1 VSEAVREAV
10 GAVSET
16 IVAGRLPSSPQRST
30 RASRVRF
37 WLGRTLIVSFL
48 LCLAAR
54 LAFAALHDRLIDDAR
69 FAIPADSLAVLD
81 REGHLLR
88 HERPL
93 LADETGAAERA
104 RVERVDRRW
113 VSLDHIDADV
123 LDAVIAVEDQR
134 FREHDGVD
142 LAATVRAIGQ
152 DLVPGGRR
160 SGASTITQQLVKLVY
175 GRPHGPL
182 SKGLEIL
189 RAIELEDRLSKD
201 EILAQYLNRLPYG
214 NGIVGIER
222 AAEAYFGRHAD
233 ELTLGEAA
241 LLAGLPQAPSRL
253 DPRRHLARAI
263 ARRDHVLD
271 RMLDL
276 GVRSPEEIRAARAE
290 RPSIRSESP
299 RSYRAPRFVDH
310 VVEAARRGEI
320 VAEAGALETSLDL
333 PLQDEAEEILA
344 GTVTRLSPRGA
355 TNAAGIVVL
364 NATGEIRA
372 YVGAARSG
380 ADAEGGQLDLLR
392 ARRQPGST
400 LKPFLYAFYF
410 ARGAGPASIVDD
422 LRAPMTGHEGAL
434 YAAENYDGSERGPVS
449 ARAALAGSLNLAALD
464 VARRLGQDRVVSG
477 LAAFGLARGL
487 EADDVGAAVVLG
499 GADTSPL
506 ALAEAYVALARGGT
520 RIPLRSR
527 PLEGEPLAPRRVI
540 ARDAALLVRDVLSDR
555 EARRAGFGDD
565 LAALARSAL
574 PGQSDVALKTGT
586 SASWRDAWAASFDDD
601 FTVIVWVGDPS
612 GDPMERVSGFEAAAP
627 AAMQILGAA
636 RARRDDL
643 VPADAPAVRSPEDA
657 AASSLAPRSS
667 ELAHAHVCHQTG
679 LLPGAR
685 CTHVV
690 SEVFPRGHVPTRT
703 CDGHDAD
710 GALLL
715 SERYRAWL
723 AETRP
728 LAMRLRSEGHAAA
741 ADLPIRVTHPE
752 DGAILVAPP
761 GSRAR
766 IPLRAALGSAPRP
779 EARFEIDGRRVEG
792 EAWELAAGPHRIVA
806 IVDGRRSEESSFE
819 VRTR

>member
-1 VSEAVREAV
+1 VSLSARAGGVTEAMAV
-10 GAVSET
+10 A
-16 IVAGRLPSSPQRST
+16 APSSAPARRS
-30 RASRVRF
+30 RLRL
-37 WLGRTLIVSFL
+37 WLGRAVIATLV
-48 LCLAAR
+48 LALTAR
-54 LAFAALHDRLIDDAR
+54 VAFSSVHERLIDDAR
-69 FAIPADSLAVLD
+69 FAIPADSLAVVD

-93 LADETGAAERA
+93 LADETAASDRA

-113 VSLDHIDADV
+113 VSLEQIDADV
-123 LDAVIAVEDQR
+123 IDAVIAVEDQR
-134 FREHDGVD
+134 FREHGGVD
-142 LAATVRAIGQ
+142 HVATVRALGQ

-189 RAIELEDRLSKD
+189 RAIELEDRMSKD

-222 AAEAYFGRHAD
+222 AAEAYFGRHAS

-263 ARRDHVLD
+263 ARRDHVLG
-271 RMLDL
+271 RMLEL

-290 RPSIRSESP
+290 RPNIRSESP

-320 VAEAGALETSLDL
+320 VAEGGALETSLDL
-333 PLQDEAEEILA
+333 PLQGEAEEILA
-344 GTVTRLSPRGA
+344 GAVTRLSPRGA
-355 TNAAGIVVL
+355 SNAAGIVVL

-372 YVGAARSG
+372 YVAAARSG

-400 LKPFLYAFYF
+400 LKPFLYALYF

-422 LRAPMTGHEGAL
+422 LRAPMTGHDGAL
-434 YAAENYDGSERGPVS
+434 YAAENYDGSERGPVT
-449 ARAALAGSLNLAALD
+449 ARAALSGSLNLAALD

-527 PLEGEPLAPRRVI
+527 PLGGEPLAPRRVI

-555 EARRAGFGDD
+555 EARRAGFGAD
-565 LAALARSAL
+565 LASLARSGQ

-636 RARRDDL
+636 RARRDEL
-643 VPADAPAVRSPEDA
+643 VPADAPAVSAAEDSSMSSSA
-657 AASSLAPRSS
+657 AARSS

-679 LLPGAR
+679 LLPGPR

-690 SEVFPRGHVPTRT
+690 SELFPRGHVPTRT

-715 SERYRAWL
+715 SERYRGWL
-723 AETRP
+723 AESRP
-728 LAMRLRSEGHAAA
+728 LAMRLRSEGHAPA

-761 GSRAR
+761 GSRVR
-766 IPLRAALGSAPRP
+766 IPLRAALGLSPRAD
-779 EARFEIDGRRVEG
+779 ARFEIDGRVVEG
-792 EAWELAAGPHRIVA
+792 ETWQLTEGTHHVVA
-806 IVDGRRSEESSFE
+806 VVAGRRSEPSTFE
-819 VRTR
+819 VRGR

>member
-1 VSEAVREAV
+1 VSLSARAGGVTEVMAVA
-10 GAVSET
+10 A
-16 IVAGRLPSSPQRST
+16 PSSAPARRS
-30 RASRVRF
+30 RLRL
-37 WLGRTLIVSFL
+37 WLGRAVIATLV
-48 LCLAAR
+48 LALTAR
-54 LAFAALHDRLIDDAR
+54 VAFSSVHERLIDDAR
-69 FAIPADSLAVLD
+69 FAIPADSLAVVD

-93 LADETGAAERA
+93 LADETAASDRA

-113 VSLDHIDADV
+113 VSLEQIDADV
-123 LDAVIAVEDQR
+123 IDAVIAVEDQR
-134 FREHDGVD
+134 FREHGGVD
-142 LAATVRAIGQ
+142 HVATVRALGQ

-189 RAIELEDRLSKD
+189 RAIELEDRMSKD

-222 AAEAYFGRHAD
+222 AAEAYFGRHAS

-263 ARRDHVLD
+263 ARRDHVLG
-271 RMLDL
+271 RMLEL

-290 RPSIRSESP
+290 RPNIRSESP

-320 VAEAGALETSLDL
+320 VAEGGALETSLDL
-333 PLQDEAEEILA
+333 PLQGEAEEILA
-344 GTVTRLSPRGA
+344 GAVTRLSPRGA
-355 TNAAGIVVL
+355 SNAAGIVVL

-372 YVGAARSG
+372 YVAAARSG

-400 LKPFLYAFYF
+400 LKPFLYALYF

-422 LRAPMTGHEGAL
+422 LRAPMTGHDGAL
-434 YAAENYDGSERGPVS
+434 YAAENYDGSERGPVT
-449 ARAALAGSLNLAALD
+449 ARAALSGSLNLAALD

-527 PLEGEPLAPRRVI
+527 PLGGEPLAPRRVI

-555 EARRAGFGDD
+555 EARRAGFGAD
-565 LAALARSAL
+565 LASLARSGQ

-636 RARRDDL
+636 RARRDEL
-643 VPADAPAVRSPEDA
+643 VPADAPAVSAAEDSSMSSSA
-657 AASSLAPRSS
+657 AARSS

-679 LLPGAR
+679 LLPGPR

-690 SEVFPRGHVPTRT
+690 SELFPRGHVPTRT

-715 SERYRAWL
+715 SERYRGWL
-723 AETRP
+723 AESRP
-728 LAMRLRSEGHAAA
+728 LAMRLRSEGHAPA

-761 GSRAR
+761 GSRVR
-766 IPLRAALGSAPRP
+766 IPLRAALGLSPRAD
-779 EARFEIDGRRVEG
+779 ARFEIDGRVVEG
-792 EAWELAAGPHRIVA
+792 ETWQLTEGTHHVVA
-806 IVDGRRSEESSFE
+806 VVAGRRSEPSTFE
-819 VRTR
+819 VRGR